1 MMKRELLVLILA
13 FSLSTVAVAK
23 GPYWQQR
30 ADYEMKIDLDDAT
43 HQFSGWQKIT
53 YRNNSPDTLF
63 TLYYHLY
70 LNAFQPGSMMD
81 VRSRTIKDADPR
93 VGDRIAALSEGE
105 IGYLEVQSLDMDGKP
120 LKHNVSGTILIVDL
134 DRPIL
139 PGKKAILEMNFRGQ
153 VPLQI
158 RRTGRDNS
166 EGVAYSM
173 TQWYPKLAEYDAMGW
188 HADEYV
194 GREFYGVWGN
204 YDVQITL
211 DSAYTVA
218 ATGVLQNPREIGHGY
233 LPKDKSLKRPAGDR
247 LTWRFVAN
255 DVHDFAWA
263 ADKDYIHTH
272 FTMEN
277 GPDLHFFYKN
287 EEDLLDNWEKLPEY
301 TERIFEYASKH
312 FGKYPY
318 PTYSVIQGGDGG
330 MEYAMA
336 TLITGR
342 RTFSSLVGVTVHEVM
357 HSWYQMVL
365 ATNETMFP
373 WMDEGFT
380 SYASSRVMSHLF
392 NPGEDTRTGRYY
404 NTYINLAKSDV
415 EEPMSTYADLF
426 LTNYAYGAAAYGKGA
441 VFPAQLGYVIGQENL
456 DQGLL
461 RYFNE
466 WKFKHPTPR
475 DFMLVMEKQSGL
487 QLGWYLHYMV
497 NTTNTIDYAL
507 KKVDGRR
514 GSTLITLER
523 IGDFPM
529 PIDLDIFLRDGTHKQ
544 INIPM
549 RMMRGSK
556 PSEGEDLDYTVA
568 PDWQW
573 TNTTYDLSLDIP
585 IDQIESIEIDASG
598 RLADIDRSNNRVE
611 LDSDTEIIFNN

>member
-1 MMKRELLVLILA
+1 MKRELLALILV
-13 FSLSTVAVAK
+13 FSFSAVAVAK

-30 ADYEMKIDLDDAT
+30 ADYEMKIDFDDAA
-43 HQFSGWQKIT
+43 HQYSGWQKIT
-53 YRNNSPDTLF
+53 YRNNSPDTLHN
-63 TLYYHLY
+63 LYYHLY

-93 VGDRIAALSEGE
+93 VGDHISALSEDE
-105 IGYLEVQSLDMDGKP
+105 IGYLEVQSLDMNGNA
-120 LKHNVSGTILIVDL
+120 LKYKVSGTILIVEL
-134 DRPIL
+134 DKPIL
-139 PGKKAILEMNFRGQ
+139 PGRKVKLEMNFRGQ

-166 EGVAYSM
+166 EGIAYSM

-204 YDVQITL
+204 YDVQINI

-218 ATGVLQNPREIGHGY
+218 ASGVLQNPREIGHGY
-233 LPKDKSLKRPAGDR
+233 STEGKSLKRPAGDR

-263 ADKDYIHTH
+263 ADKDYIHTQLK
-272 FTMEN
+272 MEN
-277 GPDLHFFYKN
+277 GPNLHFFYKN
-287 EEDLLDNWEKLPEY
+287 EEDLLDNWEKLPEF
-301 TERIFEYASKH
+301 TEKIFKYASKH

-342 RTFSSLVGVTVHEVM
+342 RTLSSLVGVTVHEVM

-380 SYASSRVMSHLF
+380 SYASSRIMSHLF
-392 NPGEDTRTGRYY
+392 NPEEDTRTGRYY
-404 NTYINLAKSDV
+404 NTYINLATSGA

-441 VFPAQLGYVIGQENL
+441 VFPAQLGYVIGQDNL
-456 DQGLL
+456 DRGLL
-461 RYFNE
+461 RYFDE
-466 WKFKHPTPR
+466 WQFKHPTPS
-475 DFMLVMEKQSGL
+475 DFMLVMEQQSGL
-487 QLGWYLHYMV
+487 QLDWYLHYMV
-497 NTTNTIDYAL
+497 NTTNTIDYSL
-507 KKVDGRR
+507 KNVDGRSD
-514 GSTLITLER
+514 GTTITLER

-556 PSEGEDLDYTVA
+556 PSEGEDVDYTVM

-573 TNTTYDLSLDIP
+573 TNATYELSLDIP
-585 IDQIESIEIDASG
+585 IDKIEAIEIDASG

-611 LDSDTEIIFNN
+611 LGPHTEIIINN